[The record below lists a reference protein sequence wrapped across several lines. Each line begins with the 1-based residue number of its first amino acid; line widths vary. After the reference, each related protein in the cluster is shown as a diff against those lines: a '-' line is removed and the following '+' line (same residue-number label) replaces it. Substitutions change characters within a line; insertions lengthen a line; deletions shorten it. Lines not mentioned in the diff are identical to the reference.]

1 MIFRKLPRIVLPIA
15 LLAVGIWLV
24 GLASGPAPETASR
37 QEALQAFAPAAGDIV
52 EAGNLAVPATQLA
65 EPFAVNLR
73 DVPVGLLDPNNQLA
87 RWERGELDLNEQD
100 SIRSEAQLAEL
111 RAESAALLP
120 SLAIQEPNGP
130 NPLTPALG
138 VNFDS
143 MDYTEC
149 CGGGGNV
156 PPDPEL
162 TVGPN
167 HIISVVNVALEI
179 YDKSGNSLVGPTT
192 FDSFMS
198 ANPNC
203 TGVFDPNA
211 IYDESADRYIL
222 GIDADGTGYCLAVSQ
237 TNDPTGS
244 WNVYHFVTG
253 TASLFFDYPHAGV
266 GNDAIYM
273 GANMFTFSFLDSR
286 IWAFD
291 KQAMYAGQPAASVMQ
306 NLGNNEDTPQ
316 PINLHGW
323 NQGTWP
329 TGGPHYFIT
338 ETGYDGAN
346 HTIWSWNDP
355 FGANTVTAVG
365 TVNLNTTTGVSA
377 GLPLSSV
384 QSGGG
389 TLDAGDWRPL
399 DFEYRNGFGW
409 TTMTIAC
416 NPGGGSV
423 NCIRWA
429 QINPA
434 TATVVQSGV
443 LSSAGDYRFHPDLA
457 VNHCDDMAVG
467 YTKSNSSS
475 FPGVFYAGRQGTDPL
490 NTLQAETLIKAG
502 EINYTSFESSSPRRW
517 GDYTGMTIDPDGTTF
532 WYLGEYSKNTGT
544 TSGRWG
550 TYIASMSYA
559 SCTTGGG
566 PTPTPTSTGVP
577 PTPTNTPI
585 PPTPTN
591 TPGPGTGSV
600 TLNPEADAFA
610 ISSRPNGNL
619 GGAATLRIDASP
631 LTNSYLRFN
640 VQGVTGAVTQATLRI
655 YTQSTSAAGYDVHQ
669 VADNSWGEL
678 TLNGSNAPALGNVLN
693 SSGAITANNFV
704 DVDVTGYVTSNGLLS
719 FGLSTAETSL
729 IQVSSREGSNPPE
742 LVVQFSGGPTP
753 TNTPVPPTPT
763 NTPVGPTPTATN
775 TAVPPTSTA
784 SPTPGTGG
792 STFTFNASDDAIVL
806 SNRPTA
812 NYGTIASLGTDDA
825 PDILSYLKFDVAG
838 LDGPVA
844 SATLRVFV
852 TSGNAAFDVAQVADI
867 SWSEG
872 SITYSNAPAAGTVIN
887 GSGAFSTS
895 SWVEIDVTSY
905 ISGDGTVSLALLPNA
920 IGRTLFSSNEGTS
933 APELVVVTGP

>member
-1 MIFRKLPRIVLPIA
+1 MFFRKLPRMVLPF
-15 LLAVGIWLV
+15 LLIVTGVWLV
-24 GLASGPAPETASR
+24 GRVSDPAAETATR
-37 QEALQAFAPAAGDIV
+37 QEAIQAFSPATDGIV
-52 EAGNLAVPATQLA
+52 EAGDTAVPAAQLA
-65 EPFAVNLR
+65 QPFSVNLR
-73 DVPVGLLDPNNQLA
+73 DVPAGILDPNNQLH
-87 RWERGELDLNEQD
+87 RWQRGEIDLNEQD
-100 SIRSEAQLAEL
+100 SIRSQAQLAEL
-111 RAESAALLP
+111 QAESASLLP
-120 SLAIQEPNGP
+120 SLGIQEPTGP
-130 NPLTPALG
+130 DPLTPALG
-138 VNFDS
+138 TNFDS
-143 MDYTEC
+143 IDYTEC

-167 HIISVVNVALEI
+167 HIIAVVNVALEI

-237 TNDPTGS
+237 TGDPTGS
-244 WNVYHFVTG
+244 WNIYHFATG
-253 TASLFFDYPHAGV
+253 SASLFFDYPHAGV
-266 GNDAIYM
+266 GRDAIYM
-273 GANMFTFSFLDSR
+273 GANMFTFTFLDSR

-291 KQAMYAGQPAASVMQ
+291 KQAMYAGQPAASVMR
-306 NLGNNEDTPQ
+306 NLGGNEDTPQ
-316 PINLHGW
+316 PLNLHGW

-329 TGGPHYFIT
+329 TSGPHYFIT
-338 ETGYDGAN
+338 ETGYNGAN

-355 FGANTVTAVG
+355 FGANTLTAVG
-365 TVNLNTTTGVSA
+365 TINLNTSTGVTA
-377 GLPLSSV
+377 GLPLDAV

-416 NPGGGSV
+416 NPGSGSV

-443 LSSAGDYRFHPDLA
+443 LSSNGNYRFHPDLA

-467 YTKSNSSS
+467 YTKSSSS
-475 FPGVFYAGRQGTDPL
+475 TFPSIFYAGRQGTDPL
-490 NTLQAETLIKAG
+490 NTLQAETQIKAG

-517 GDYTGMTIDPDGTTF
+517 GDYTGMTIDPNGTTF

-544 TSGRWG
+544 SSGRWG

-559 SCTTGGG
+559 SCNPGGG
-566 PTPTPTSTGVP
+566 PTPTPMPTSTGVP
-577 PTPTNTPI
+577 PTPTSV

-610 ISSRPNGNL
+610 IASRPTGNL
-619 GGAATLRIDASP
+619 GSASTLRIDASP
-631 LTNSYLRFN
+631 TTNSYLRFN
-640 VQGVTGAVTQATLRI
+640 VQGVTGTVTQATLRI
-655 YTQSTSAAGYDVHQ
+655 YTQSTSAAGYNVHQ
-669 VADNSWGEL
+669 VANNSWGET

-693 SSGAITANNFV
+693 SSGSITANNFV
-704 DVDVTGYVTSNGLLS
+704 DVDVTGYVTGNGLLS

-729 IQVSSREGSNPPE
+729 IQVSSREGSNPPQ
-742 LVVQFSGGPTP
+742 LVIQFGGSGGPTP
-753 TNTPVPPTPT
+753 TPTSTGVPPTPT
-763 NTPVGPTPTATN
+763 PTTTSVPPTPT
-775 TAVPPTSTA
+775 
-784 SPTPGTGG
+784 PGPGG
-792 STFTFNASDDAIVL
+792 STFTFTTTDDAIL
-806 SNRPTA
+806 LGNRPTA
-812 NYGTIASLGTDDA
+812 NYGTATILGTDDA
-825 PDILSYLKFDVAG
+825 PDILSFLKFNVAG

-852 TSGNAAFDVAQVADI
+852 TSGNIPFNAAQVADDG
-867 SWSEG
+867 WSQS
-872 SITYSNAPAAGTVIN
+872 SITYSNQPPTGSIIN
-887 GSGAFSTS
+887 GSGSFSS
-895 SWVEIDVTSY
+895 GAWVEIDVTSY
-905 ISGDGTVSLALLPNA
+905 VDGNGTFSLALLPDGA
-920 IGRTLFSSNEGTS
+920 GRTLLNSSEAGNGPQLVIVTS
-933 APELVVVTGP
+933 P

>member
-1 MIFRKLPRIVLPIA
+1 MFFRKLSRIVLP
-15 LLAVGIWLV
+15 LAILAAGIWLV
-24 GLASGPAPETASR
+24 GLASRPAAESASR
-37 QEALQAFAPAAGDIV
+37 QDAIQAFAPAARSIV
-52 EAGNLAVPATQLA
+52 ETGDLTASATQLA
-65 EPFAVNLR
+65 VPYAINLR
-73 DVPVGLLDPNNQLA
+73 DVPAGILDPNNQLH
-87 RWERGELDLNEQD
+87 RWERGEIDLNEQD
-100 SIRSEAQLAEL
+100 GIRSAAQLASL
-111 RAESAALLP
+111 RAESAELLP

-130 NPLTPALG
+130 NPLTPSLG
-138 VNFDS
+138 VNFAS

-167 HIISVVNVALEI
+167 HIIAVVNVALEI

-211 IYDESADRYIL
+211 IYDEAEDRYIL
-222 GIDADGTGYCLAVSQ
+222 GIDANGTGYCLAVSQ

-253 TASLFFDYPHAGV
+253 SASLFFDYPHAGV
-266 GNDAIYM
+266 GRDAIYM
-273 GANMFTFSFLDSR
+273 GANMFTATFLDSR

-291 KQAMYAGQPAASVMQ
+291 KQAMYAGQPAASVMK
-306 NLGNNEDTPQ
+306 NLGSNEDTPQ
-316 PINLHGW
+316 PMNLHGW

-329 TGGPHYFIT
+329 TSGPHYFIT
-338 ETGYDGAN
+338 ETGYNGAD

-355 FGANTVTAVG
+355 FGANTLTAVG
-365 TVNLNTTTGVSA
+365 IIDLNASTGVTA
-377 GLPLSSV
+377 GTPLSAV

-409 TTMTIAC
+409 TTMTVAC

-423 NCIRWA
+423 NCVRWA

-434 TATVVQSGV
+434 TATIVQSGV
-443 LSSAGDYRFHPDLA
+443 LSSSGNYRFHPDLA

-467 YTKSNSSS
+467 YTRSSS
-475 FPGVFYAGRQGTDPL
+475 STFPSVFYAGRQGTDPL
-490 NTLQAETLIKAG
+490 NTLQAETQIKAG
-502 EINYTSFESSSPRRW
+502 EINYTSFETFSPRRW

-559 SCTTGGG
+559 SCTTGG

-577 PTPTNTPI
+577 PTPTNTPL

-600 TLNPEADAFA
+600 TVNPEADAFA
-610 ISSRPNGNL
+610 IASRPNGNL

-631 LTNSYLRFN
+631 VTNSYLRFN

-655 YTQSTSAAGYDVHQ
+655 YTQSTSTPGFNVHQ
-669 VADNSWGEL
+669 VADTTWGEL
-678 TLNGSNAPALGNVLN
+678 TLNGSNAPALGSVLN
-693 SSGAITANNFV
+693 STGAITANNFV
-704 DVDVTGYVTSNGLLS
+704 DLDVTSYVTGNGLLS

-729 IQVSSREGSNPPE
+729 IQVSSREGSNPPQ
-742 LVVQFSGGPTP
+742 LVVQFGSGGPTP
-753 TNTPVPPTPT
+753 TPPPGPTNTPAPPTPT
-763 NTPVGPTPTATN
+763 PGP
-775 TAVPPTSTA
+775 
-784 SPTPGTGG
+784 GG
-792 STFTFNASDDAIVL
+792 STFTFNTADDALVL
-806 SNRPTA
+806 ANRPTA
-812 NYGTIASLGTDDA
+812 NYGTATILGTDDVPNVA
-825 PDILSYLKFDVAG
+825 SFLKFNVAG
-838 LDGPVA
+838 LNGPVA
-844 SATLRVFV
+844 SATLRVYV
-852 TSGNAAFDVAQVADI
+852 TSGNIAFNVAQVADNT
-867 SWSEG
+867 WTEG
-872 SITYSNAPAAGTVIN
+872 SITYNNAPASGAVVN
-887 GSGAFSTS
+887 GSGTFGSGT
-895 SWVEIDVTSY
+895 WVEINVTSY
-905 ISGDGTVSLALLPNA
+905 ISGNGTFSLALLPNGL
-920 IGRTLFSSNEGTS
+920 GRNLFSSAEGAN

>member
-1 MIFRKLPRIVLPIA
+1 MFFRKLPRIGLPIA
-15 LLAVGIWLV
+15 LLAAGIWLV
-24 GLASGPAPETASR
+24 GLASSPAPETASR
-37 QEALQAFAPAAGDIV
+37 QEAIQAFAPASGDIV
-52 EAGNLAVPATQLA
+52 AAGDLTVPAVQLA
-65 EPFAVNLR
+65 EPYAINLR
-73 DVPVGLLDPNNQLA
+73 DVPAGLLDPNNQLH
-87 RWERGELDLNEQD
+87 RWERGEIDLNEQD
-100 SIRSEAQLAEL
+100 GIRSEMQLAEL
-111 RAESAALLP
+111 RAESTALLP

-138 VNFDS
+138 INFDS
-143 MDYTEC
+143 LDYTEC

-167 HIISVVNVALEI
+167 HIIAVVNVALEI

-211 IYDESADRYIL
+211 IYDESEDRYIL

-244 WNVYHFVTG
+244 WNIYHFVTG
-253 TASLFFDYPHAGV
+253 SASIFFDYPHAGV

-273 GANMFTFSFLDSR
+273 GANMFTFTFLDSR

-291 KQAMYAGQPAASVMQ
+291 KQAMYAGQPATAVMR
-306 NLGNNEDTPQ
+306 NLGSNEDTPQ
-316 PINLHGW
+316 PLNLHGW

-329 TGGPHYFIT
+329 TSGPHYFVT
-338 ETGYDGAN
+338 ETGYNGAD
-346 HTIWSWNDP
+346 HTIWAWDDP
-355 FGANTVTAVG
+355 FGANTLTAVG
-365 TVNLNTTTGVSA
+365 TFDLNATTGVTS
-377 GLPLSSV
+377 GLPLASV

-389 TLDAGDWRPL
+389 TLDGGDWRPL

-416 NPGGGSV
+416 NPGSGSV
-423 NCIRWA
+423 NCVRWA
-429 QINPA
+429 QIDPT
-434 TATVVQSGV
+434 TATVMQSGV
-443 LSSAGDYRFHPDLA
+443 LSSSGDYRFHPDLA
-457 VNHCDDMAVG
+457 VNHCDDLALG
-467 YTKSNSSS
+467 YTKSSSS
-475 FPGVFYAGRQGTDPL
+475 TFPGVFYAGRQGTDPL

-502 EINYTSFESSSPRRW
+502 EINYTSFEFSSPRRW

-544 TSGRWG
+544 TQGRWG

-559 SCTTGGG
+559 SCTTGG

-577 PTPTNTPI
+577 PTPTNTP
-585 PPTPTN
+585 TPTATVTASP

-600 TLNPEADAFA
+600 TLNPEADAFVIA
-610 ISSRPNGNL
+610 SRPNGNL
-619 GGAATLRIDASP
+619 GGAATLRLDASP
-631 LTNSYLRFN
+631 ETNSYLRFD
-640 VQGVTGAVTQATLRI
+640 VQGITGPVTQATLRI
-655 YTQSTSAAGYDVHQ
+655 YSQSTSTAGYDVHQ
-669 VADNSWGEL
+669 VTDNSWGEF
-678 TLNGSNAPALGNVLN
+678 TINGSNAPALGNVLN

-704 DVDVTGYVTSNGLLS
+704 DVDVTGYVTGNGLLS

-742 LVVQFSGGPTP
+742 LIVEFGGGGGPTP
-753 TNTPVPPTPT
+753 TPTSTGVP
-763 NTPVGPTPTATN
+763 PTPTATN
-775 TAVPPTSTA
+775 T
-784 SPTPGTGG
+784 PGPGG
-792 STFTFNASDDAIVL
+792 STFTFNVSDDAIVL
-806 SNRPTA
+806 SNRPTS
-812 NYGTIASLGTDDA
+812 NFGTIVNLGTDDA
-825 PDILSYLKFDVAG
+825 PDILSYLKFNVAG

-852 TSGNAAFDVAQVADI
+852 TSGNAAFDVAQVADNG
-867 SWSEG
+867 WTEG
-872 SITYSNAPAAGTVIN
+872 SITYSNAPAAGAVIN

-895 SWVEIDVTSY
+895 TWVEIDVTSY
-905 ISGDGTVSLALLPNA
+905 VNGDGTFSLGLLPDAN
-920 IGRTLFSSNEGTS
+920 GRNLFSSDEGAD

>member
-1 MIFRKLPRIVLPIA
+1 MFFRKLPRIILP
-15 LLAVGIWLV
+15 LLLLGLGIWLV
-24 GLASGPAPETASR
+24 SVSTAPAPETTSR
-37 QEALQAFAPAAGDIV
+37 QEAIQAFSPATDGIV
-52 EAGNLAVPATQLA
+52 EAGDLALPASQIAIPYTI
-65 EPFAVNLR
+65 NLR
-73 DVPVGLLDPNNQLA
+73 DVPAGVLDPNNQLA
-87 RWERGELDLNEQD
+87 RWERGEIDLEEEEG
-100 SIRSEAQLAEL
+100 ILGEAKMADL
-111 RAESAALLP
+111 RAESAELLP
-120 SLAIQEPNGP
+120 SEAIQEPNGP

-138 VNFDS
+138 TNFDS
-143 MDYTEC
+143 IDYNEC

-167 HIISVVNVALEI
+167 HIIAVVNVALEI

-237 TNDPTGS
+237 TADPTGS
-244 WNVYHFVTG
+244 WNIYHFA
-253 TASLFFDYPHAGV
+253 TASGSIFFDYPHAGV
-266 GNDAIYM
+266 GRDAIYM

-291 KQAMYAGQPAASVMQ
+291 KQAMYAGQPATSVMR

-316 PINLHGW
+316 PMNLHGW

-329 TGGPHYFIT
+329 TSGPHYFIT
-338 ETGYDGAN
+338 ETGYNGAD
-346 HTIWSWNDP
+346 HTIWAWTDP
-355 FGANTVTAVG
+355 FGANTLTAVG
-365 TVNLNTTTGVSA
+365 TIDLNASTGVTA
-377 GLPLSSV
+377 GIPLASV
-384 QSGGG
+384 QSGSG

-399 DFEYRNGFGW
+399 DFEYRNGFAW
-409 TTMTIAC
+409 TTMTVAC
-416 NPGGGSV
+416 NPGSGSV

-434 TATVVQSGV
+434 TATVIQSGV
-443 LSSAGDYRFHPDLA
+443 LSSNGDYRFHPDLA

-475 FPGVFYAGRQGTDPL
+475 FPSVYYAGRQGTDPL

-502 EINYTSFESSSPRRW
+502 EITYTSFETSSPRRW

-544 TSGRWG
+544 SSGRWG

-559 SCTTGGG
+559 SCNPGGV

-577 PTPTNTPI
+577 PTPTNTPV

-600 TLNPEADAFA
+600 TVNPEADAFA
-610 ISSRPNGNL
+610 ITSRPSGNL
-619 GGAATLRIDASP
+619 GGASTLRIDASP
-631 LTNSYLRFN
+631 ETNSYLRFN

-655 YTQSTSAAGYDVHQ
+655 YTESTSASGYDVHA
-669 VADNSWGEL
+669 VADNSWGEF

-693 SSGAITANNFV
+693 SSGAITANNYV
-704 DVDVTGYVTSNGLLS
+704 DVDVTSYITGDGLVS
-719 FGLSTAETSL
+719 FGLSTAETAL
-729 IQVSSREGSNPPE
+729 IQVSSREGNNPPE
-742 LVVQFSGGPTP
+742 LVVQFGSGGPTPTPTATGTGVPPTP

-763 NTPVGPTPTATN
+763 PGP
-775 TAVPPTSTA
+775 
-784 SPTPGTGG
+784 GG
-792 STFTFNASDDAIVL
+792 STFTFNVSDDAIL
-806 SNRPTA
+806 LANRPTT
-812 NYGTIASLGTDDA
+812 NYGTASILGTDDA
-825 PDILSYLKFDVAG
+825 PDILSLLKFNVAG
-838 LDGPVA
+838 LDGTVA
-844 SATLRVFV
+844 SATLRVYV
-852 TSGNAAFDVAQVADI
+852 TSGAAAFDVAQVADN
-867 SWSEG
+867 SWTEG
-872 SITYSNAPAAGTVIN
+872 SVTYSNAPAAGAVIN
-887 GSGAFSTS
+887 NSGAVGAG
-895 SWVEIDVTSY
+895 WIEVDVTSY
-905 ISGDGTVSLALLPNA
+905 ISGDGTFSLALLSEA
-920 IGRTLFSSNEGTS
+920 SGRNLFSSDEGAN

>member
-1 MIFRKLPRIVLPIA
+1 MFFRKLPRIVLPLAI
-15 LLAVGIWLV
+15 LAVGIWLV
-24 GLASGPAPETASR
+24 GLASSPTTETANR
-37 QEALQAFAPAAGDIV
+37 QEAIQAFAPASSDIFEAGD
-52 EAGNLAVPATQLA
+52 LAMPATQLA
-65 EPFAVNLR
+65 EPYAINLR
-73 DVPVGLLDPNNQLA
+73 DVPAGLLDPNNQLH
-87 RWERGELDLNEQD
+87 RWERGEIDLNEQD
-100 SIRSEAQLAEL
+100 GIRGAAQLAEL
-111 RAESAALLP
+111 RAESAGLLP

-130 NPLTPALG
+130 NPLTPSLG

-143 MDYTEC
+143 IDYNEC

-167 HIISVVNVALEI
+167 HIIAVVNVALEI

-211 IYDESADRYIL
+211 IYDEAEDRYIL

-244 WNVYHFVTG
+244 WNIYHYVTG
-253 TASLFFDYPHAGV
+253 SASIFFDYPHAGV
-266 GNDAIYM
+266 GRDAIYM
-273 GANMFTFSFLDSR
+273 GANMFTASFLDSR

-306 NLGNNEDTPQ
+306 NLGSNEDTPQ

-323 NQGTWP
+323 SQGTWP
-329 TGGPHYFIT
+329 TSGPHYIIT

-355 FGANTVTAVG
+355 FGANTLTAVG
-365 TVNLNTTTGVSA
+365 SLNLNTTTGVTA
-377 GLPLSSV
+377 GLPLDSI

-416 NPGGGSV
+416 NPGSGSV

-443 LSSAGDYRFHPDLA
+443 LSSNGDYRFHPDLA

-467 YTKSNSSS
+467 YTKSSSS
-475 FPGVFYAGRQGTDPL
+475 IFPSVFYAGRQGTDPL
-490 NTLQAETLIKAG
+490 NTLQAETQIKAG
-502 EINYTSFESSSPRRW
+502 EINYTSFEVFSPRRW

-544 TSGRWG
+544 TQGRWG

-559 SCTTGGG
+559 SCTTGG
-566 PTPTPTSTGVP
+566 PTPTPSSTGVP
-577 PTPTNTPI
+577 PTPTNTP
-585 PPTPTN
+585 PSPTPTATASASP
-591 TPGPGTGSV
+591 TPGPGTGSI

-610 ISSRPNGNL
+610 IASRPNGNL

-631 LTNSYLRFN
+631 VTNSYLRFN

-655 YTQSTSAAGYDVHQ
+655 YTQSTSTPGYNVHQ
-669 VADNSWGEL
+669 VADNTWGEF
-678 TLNGSNAPALGNVLN
+678 TLNGSNAPALGSVLN
-693 SSGAITANNFV
+693 STGAITANNFV
-704 DVDVTGYVTSNGLLS
+704 DVDVSSYVTGNGLLS

-729 IQVSSREGSNPPE
+729 IQVSSREGSNPPQ
-742 LVVQFSGGPTP
+742 LVVQFGGGGSPTPTPPPGP
-753 TNTPVPPTPT
+753 TNTPAPPTPT
-763 NTPVGPTPTATN
+763 PGP
-775 TAVPPTSTA
+775 
-784 SPTPGTGG
+784 GG
-792 STFTFNASDDAIVL
+792 STFTFSAGDDALVL

-812 NYGTIASLGTDDA
+812 NYGTATILGTDDV
-825 PDILSYLKFDVAG
+825 PDVLSFLKFNVAG

-844 SATLRVFV
+844 SAILRIYVN
-852 TSGNAAFDVAQVADI
+852 SGNIAFNVAQVADN
-867 SWSEG
+867 SWTEG
-872 SITYSNAPAAGTVIN
+872 AITYNNAPAPGAIVN
-887 GSGAFSTS
+887 GSGTFGSGT
-895 SWVEIDVTSY
+895 WVEINVTSY
-905 ISGDGTVSLALLPNA
+905 ISGDGTFSLALLPNGN
-920 IGRTLFSSNEGTS
+920 GRNLFSSAEGAN
-933 APELVVVTGP
+933 APELIVVTGP